1 MPAVSILKRDGTAT
15 ATYSTYE
22 AARFASVSGDVIQI
36 WADLTEQIILKNG
49 VDIWIMPGV
58 ELNNTSGVTIT
69 DIESSISHE
78 IHCKIYGQGKI
89 KNMGGYSC
97 VFLDNINSEL
107 TMECYSF
114 DTSTGNSDTIKIIRA
129 RKFHLLC
136 KSIISKGTAIN
147 IAFNSQIVVEDI
159 NLKVNYIET

>member
-78 IHCKIYGQGKI
+78 IH
-89 KNMGGYSC
+89 
-97 VFLDNINSEL
+97 
-107 TMECYSF
+107 
-114 DTSTGNSDTIKIIRA
+114 
-129 RKFHLLC
+129 
-136 KSIISKGTAIN
+136 
-147 IAFNSQIVVEDI
+147 
-159 NLKVNYIET
+159 